1 MKAFLIS
8 FAFGALVGI
17 LYASLK
23 IKSPAP
29 PLVALAGLLGML
41 LAESAWPY
49 ALNWIRLLY
58 RR

>member
-1 MKAFLIS
+1 MKATFIS
-8 FAFGALVGI
+8 FALGALVGI

-41 LAESAWPY
+41 LAESTWPY
-49 ALNWIRLLY
+49 VLSWLRLLY